1 MISDAPVTAAGGEA
15 TLMAQVAAFL
25 EVAKAKSADGITW
38 AEFGELLVA
47 LLRLSVETLDAVLG
61 MSGSEKKA
69 LVLEAVAALF
79 DQLADKA
86 VPVVVWPVWILARP
100 AIRALVL
107 AIASG
112 AIEIVL
118 PLTRAAE

>member
-38 AEFGELLVA
+38 AEFGELFLA

>member
-1 MISDAPVTAAGGEA
+1 
-15 TLMAQVAAFL
+15 
-25 EVAKAKSADGITW
+25 
-38 AEFGELLVA
+38 
-47 LLRLSVETLDAVLG
+47 
-61 MSGSEKKA
+61 MSGAEKKS

-79 DQLADKA
+79 DTLADKA

>member
-1 MISDAPVTAAGGEA
+1 MPLPAQPTVSSTVTWPASRWWSDWGPSELTELIDRAFSVWDARGEQA
-15 TLMAQVAAFL
+15 
-25 EVAKAKSADGITW
+25 EVEA
-38 AEFGELLVA
+38 
-47 LLRLSVETLDAVLG
+47 
-61 MSGSEKKA
+61 
-69 LVLEAVAALF
+69 EAVHLGRKYHFDERHALHVADVSSSLF

>member
-1 MISDAPVTAAGGEA
+1 MISDAPVMAAGGEA

-25 EVAKAKSADGITW
+25 EVAKAKAAGGITW

-61 MSGSEKKA
+61 MSGAEKKS

>member
-1 MISDAPVTAAGGEA
+1 MISDAPVMAAGGEA

-25 EVAKAKSADGITW
+25 EVAKAKAAGGITW

-61 MSGSEKKA
+61 MSGSEKKS

-79 DQLADKA
+79 DTLADKA

>member
-15 TLMAQVAAFL
+15 TLLAQVAAFL
-25 EVAKAKSADGITW
+25 EVAKAKAAGGITW
-38 AEFGELLVA
+38 AEFGELLIA

>member
-1 MISDAPVTAAGGEA
+1 MISDAPVMAAGSEA

-25 EVAKAKSADGITW
+25 EVAKAKAAGGITW
-38 AEFGELLVA
+38 AEFGELLIA

-61 MSGSEKKA
+61 MSGAEKKS

-79 DQLADKA
+79 DTLADKA

-107 AIASG
+107 AIAAG

>member
-1 MISDAPVTAAGGEA
+1 MISDAPVMAAGGEA

-25 EVAKAKSADGITW
+25 EVAKAKAAGGITW
-38 AEFGELLVA
+38 SEFGELLVA

-61 MSGSEKKA
+61 MSGAEKKS